1 MSLVINGTTG
11 FTMPDTSSIASGEQV
26 ARGWVNFNG
35 TGVVAIR
42 DSYNVTSI
50 TDNGTGDYTVN
61 WTSALPNAN
70 YCCVLGCGVTGTLPS
85 SSSRGAVVNALTTTT
100 ARIYMT
106 TGSGVATDYDIVTAA
121 ALAGQ

>member
-1 MSLVINGTTG
+1 MTMTLNGTTG
-11 FTMPDTSSIASGEQV
+11 LQMPDGSPISSGEQV
-26 ARGWVNFNG
+26 ARAWVNFNG

-61 WTSALPNAN
+61 YTSALPNAN
-70 YCCVLGCGVTGTLPS
+70 YCCVAGCGVTGTLPS
-85 SSSRGAVVNALTTTT
+85 SSSRGAVLNSLTAAS
-100 ARIYMT
+100 ARVYMT
-106 TGSGVATDYDIVTAA
+106 TGAGVATDYDIVTVA